1 MTDAD
6 TLAHL
11 AVYWNAYI
19 KASSELG
26 RRSVNIPHTQLLEL
40 TAALQWATAQ
50 LEANQRQRIEADAE
64 RQRLQQIV
72 NNNVDG

>member
-6 TLAHL
+6 TLNHL
-11 AVYWNAYI
+11 AVYWTAYVRT
-19 KASSELG
+19 SSELG
-26 RRSVNIPHTQLLEL
+26 RNTVNMPHTQLLEL

-64 RQRLQQIV
+64 RQRLQQIA
-72 NNNVDG
+72 NQHG